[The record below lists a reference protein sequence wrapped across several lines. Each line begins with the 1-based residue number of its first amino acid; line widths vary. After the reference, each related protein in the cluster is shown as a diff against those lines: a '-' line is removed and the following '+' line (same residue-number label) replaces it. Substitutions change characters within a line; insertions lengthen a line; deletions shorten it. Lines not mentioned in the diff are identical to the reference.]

1 MGRDRPAAAA
11 RGFRQG
17 DRLVQR
23 AARRQ
28 GLAEAG
34 ELAAV
39 GALHD
44 QRHRHVGQRHC
55 RGIAQHGHELHRLAR
70 AVDAALG
77 VEEGIDRAGLVAAG
91 HAAVGEVERRLAE
104 LEPRKIL
111 LGGIGRHHRAGAGS
125 PAALEQAGGEQ
136 DAAGLVGHRLGHRL
150 VAARQQGDFEVG
162 ERLGGLQRADEDVQA
177 VVAGEGG
184 QRDVGVHHPHAGR
197 LAAAGL
203 LLRLLIAG
211 GRRLGGVPGDDEI
224 GAGLP
229 VLHGFADREGGGHRL
244 VGDVAHLHGAA
255 PLQRAIAA
263 VQPAVERIRF
273 GDRLAA
279 RIGGVVAVA
288 GEAHDGAL
296 VDAIDRD
303 ADLADVDG
311 GDRQAGGAA
320 ARQDEALAGQGD
332 HGGPG
337 AQRHLDVLV
346 LVELDAVAAREARA
360 QPHLVVLAIGQA
372 ADAQPIV
379 DHAQRRLHLGRD
391 RHVVGIVD
399 VAGRQRLVEGE
410 AGLAFGAAVV
420 EGEAAI
426 GEGLVRCGGG
436 LRQRNRRRRGRGGGG
451 ARRCH
456 RRGRS
461 GGRRRRRRS
470 GWCRSRRRRLR
481 YGGGSGW
488 CIDPVGGPPDQVAR
502 NPRSQHES
510 HDQSSQ
516 RRPIHANP
524 RKSDR
529 TLFRRLCKH
538 CGVWTSARESSSVW
552 RAYHAFWR
560 AVDRPRLSG
569 PAIAY

>member
-1 MGRDRPAAAA
+1 M
-11 RGFRQG
+11 
-17 DRLVQR
+17 QR

-39 GALHD
+39 RALHD
-44 QRHRHVGQRHC
+44 QRHRHVGQRHR
-55 RGIAQHGHELHRLAR
+55 RGVAQHGHELHRLAG

-77 VEEGIDRAGLVAAG
+77 VEEGIDRAGLVAPG

-104 LEPRKIL
+104 LEPREIL
-111 LGGIGRHHRAGAGS
+111 LVGIGRHDGAGAGRT
-125 PAALEQAGGEQ
+125 AALEQAGGEQ

-162 ERLGGLQRADEDVQA
+162 ERLGRLQRAGEDVQP

-184 QRDVGVHHPHAGR
+184 ERDVGVHHPHAGR
-197 LAAAGL
+197 LAVGVLLFGL
-203 LLRLLIAG
+203 LVAAR
-211 GRRLGGVPGDDEI
+211 RRLGGVPGDDEV

-229 VLHGFADREGGGHRL
+229 VLHGLADREGGGHRL

-255 PLQRAIAA
+255 PLQGAVGAA
-263 VQPAVERIRF
+263 QPAVEAPRL

-279 RIGGVVAVA
+279 RVGGVVAVA

-372 ADAQPIV
+372 ADAQAIV

-399 VAGRQRLVEGE
+399 VAGRQRLVEGK
-410 AGLAFGAAVV
+410 AGLAFGAAAV

-426 GEGLVRCGGG
+426 GEGLVRRGGG
-436 LRQRNRRRRGRGGGG
+436 LRQRNRRRRGRSGGSGRGG
-451 ARRCH
+451 WRCH

-461 GGRRRRRRS
+461 GGRRRS
-470 GWCRSRRRRLR
+470 GGRGGCRCRLC

-488 CIDPVGGPPDQVAR
+488 CVDPVGGPPDQVAC

-516 RRPIHANP
+516 RRPIHENP

-529 TLFRRLCKH
+529 TLIRRLCKH

-552 RAYHAFWR
+552 RAYHAFGG
-560 AVDRPRLSG
+560 AVERRRLSG